1 MSTTQQTPA
10 RLYGGWRKSKTMGI
24 GLLNTGQTVIV
35 VVAILLPIFIV
46 NAAGMTTLV
55 VTVPVALV
63 VIALACWQ
71 RHGMPLL
78 DLAVGRVRWQ
88 WAHWRGETSYRG
100 LYLPHPRVL
109 DLPGVLA
116 PTKLLRVEDTGSGGG
131 RAGLIWN
138 QATGQ
143 FAATLLLSPNGTL
156 LSARGQAESQVSSW
170 ADTLARLADEDAV
183 DAATVTMQ
191 ITPASGAALAD
202 HARERM
208 ASGAPALAKATLRE
222 LVDATPRASATMAA
236 WFTLVMNPA
245 KAAEKPSTPAEAAAE
260 ALRCLDGVDLGGAGA
275 DVLRRATDT
284 DLIRIVRGAF
294 RPHELDAPAA
304 EIAELTW
311 DEAGPVAADDWQ
323 TRYDHDGYSSVT
335 WVLREA
341 PRKAVPYSVL
351 LPLLAPG
358 RFSRRITIGYRVL
371 PTEEAAAVVQREVN
385 ASDARQEYRTQTRRS
400 TTRRERAD
408 AEAADRT
415 AHQEAHGAG
424 LVQWTIHV
432 TTTARPED
440 LEAAKR
446 EVEQI
451 AKKSGGLRFR
461 FAYHS
466 QAAAFAAGLPVGVHP
481 LAA

>member
-1 MSTTQQTPA
+1 MSTTQQAPP
-10 RLYGGWRKSKTMGI
+10 RLYGGWRKAKSMGI

-35 VVAILLPIFIV
+35 VIAVLVPIFV
-46 NAAGMTTLV
+46 TNVAGMATLV
-55 VTVPVALV
+55 ITVPLALV

-78 DLAVGRVRWQ
+78 DLVVGRARWQ
-88 WAHWRGETSYRG
+88 WAYWRGETSYRA
-100 LYLPHPRVL
+100 LYLPHPRAL
-109 DLPGVLA
+109 DLPGLLA
-116 PTKLLRVEDTGSGGG
+116 PTKLLRVEDTNGGG
-131 RAGLIWN
+131 LAGLVWN

-143 FAATLLLSPNGTL
+143 FASTLLLSPNGTL
-156 LSARGQAESQVSSW
+156 LGSRGQAEHQVSSW
-170 ADTLARLADEDAV
+170 ADTLARLADEEVV
-183 DAATVTMQ
+183 DAATVTVQ
-191 ITPASGAALAD
+191 ITPSSGAALAD
-202 HARERM
+202 HARARM
-208 ASGAPALAKATLRE
+208 APSAPSLAKETLRE
-222 LVDATPRASATMAA
+222 LVEATPRASATMAA
-236 WFTLVMNPA
+236 WFTLVVNPGRA
-245 KAAEKPSTPAEAAAE
+245 PERPSTPAEAAAE

-275 DVLRRATDT
+275 EVLRRATDV
-284 DLIRIVRGAF
+284 DLIRLVRGAF
-294 RPHELDAPAA
+294 RPDELDAPAA

-311 DEAGPVAADDWQ
+311 DQAGPVAADDWQ

-341 PRKAVPYSVL
+341 PRKVVPYSVL

-358 RFSRRITIGYRVL
+358 RFNRRVTVGYRVL

-385 ASDARQEYRTQTRRS
+385 ASDARQEYRAQTRRS

-415 AHQEAHGAG
+415 AQQEAHGAG
-424 LVQWTIHV
+424 LVEWSVHV
-432 TTTARPED
+432 TITARPED

-446 EVEQI
+446 EVAQI

-461 FAYHS
+461 YAYHS